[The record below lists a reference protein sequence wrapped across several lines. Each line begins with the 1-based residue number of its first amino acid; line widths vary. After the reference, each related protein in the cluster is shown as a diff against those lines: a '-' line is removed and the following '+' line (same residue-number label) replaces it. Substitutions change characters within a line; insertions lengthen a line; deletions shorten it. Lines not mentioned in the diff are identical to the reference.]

1 MKKIILYTALIL
13 TLSACGTL
21 FSGST
26 QDISFDSNQKDVKIY
41 VDGME
46 ICKTPCIF
54 PLERKS
60 STVIIRAQKKGFEDK
75 QLILRS
81 NLNKLAILNLSFWPS
96 WLTDVASG
104 GMWQYHRDGVYIDME
119 KAPANK
125 TAQAQI
131 KKNVAIRRFSLF
143 GYNELKLEAASN
155 TAGEY
160 ITGLSS
166 LSKIPPQTLIKTI
179 RKTQGA
185 VNLAHTLTN
194 IEQ

>member
-1 MKKIILYTALIL
+1 MKKIVLYTALIL

-81 NLNKLAILNLSFWPS
+81 NLNKLAILFL
-96 WLTDVASG
+96 
-104 GMWQYHRDGVYIDME
+104 
-119 KAPANK
+119 
-125 TAQAQI
+125 
-131 KKNVAIRRFSLF
+131 
-143 GYNELKLEAASN
+143 
-155 TAGEY
+155 
-160 ITGLSS
+160 
-166 LSKIPPQTLIKTI
+166 
-179 RKTQGA
+179 
-185 VNLAHTLTN
+185 LA
-194 IEQ
+194 